1 MLNVPAPTL
10 PGPTADLEKPLVA
23 TLAAPTFADG
33 SAATASDVTSIGV
46 FAFRGTPGT
55 AQVWDDAQRSWRA
68 VASDNDLLQLKPLP
82 AAPKNGTWQATI
94 VGIGQK
100 DSAGA
105 DVYAAASG
113 GNPQYFLRALAKTKH
128 AGTQDSGLSPAS
140 PPFIFTS
147 SAANARYTVAFD
159 TPDTKPD
166 AAHKARMMLKSD
178 SMQPVGYVEIRALP
192 SFEVEIA
199 NCDASGNT
207 LARVLLQSNGQVH
220 LTPAAGQTVVI
231 DGDVETGRIYY
242 APAGGGAKVW
252 LA

>member
-33 SAATASDVTSIGV
+33 SAAASDVTSIGV